1 MVTVSISF
9 GRIPN
14 CIHLELDIAA
24 SPASLKAHLLV
35 KEHLAFHPF
44 YPFHRCPLY
53 KNRNDSWTISCLLS
67 ATTRHAAFQIEFT
80 SGHNISTEEV
90 YLSTFVFGIL
100 FSPIP
105 VESRNHRS
113 FPSSGRRSRIS
124 SLTIFHPSFYIAL
137 LIRGTERFS
146 IKSFRRCNVMLQ
158 LPSFGQ
164 ANSHCLSMTILAKR
178 KELRALNT

>member
-1 MVTVSISF
+1 MLFTLSTPFIVVRCTKTGTILGRFPVSF
-9 GRIPN
+9 PRRRGTRRFRLN
-14 CIHLELDIAA
+14 
-24 SPASLKAHLLV
+24 SLV
-35 KEHLAFHPF
+35 
-44 YPFHRCPLY
+44 
-53 KNRNDSWTISCLLS
+53 S
-67 ATTRHAAFQIEFT
+67 T

>member
-1 MVTVSISF
+1 MLFTLSTPFIVVRCTKTGTILGRFPVSFPRRRGTRRF
-9 GRIPN
+9 GLN
-14 CIHLELDIAA
+14 
-24 SPASLKAHLLV
+24 SLV
-35 KEHLAFHPF
+35 
-44 YPFHRCPLY
+44 
-53 KNRNDSWTISCLLS
+53 STG
-67 ATTRHAAFQIEFT
+67 
-80 SGHNISTEEV
+80 GHNISTEEV
-90 YLSTFVFGIL
+90 YLSTFVFEIL

-105 VESRNHRS
+105 VESRNHQS

-124 SLTIFHPSFYIAL
+124 SFAIFHPSFYIAL

-178 KELRALNT
+178 KELRALNA